1 MRRVY
6 LITGASSDIG
16 MAFIR
21 EAAEKD
27 ASALF
32 YAHYRTMNETLA
44 ELQRGSG
51 GRIRLIQADLAEEGG
66 IFRVIDAVGE
76 PPTHIL
82 HLPAGKIRYV
92 RLRQTDTEILKQEM
106 QVQVYSLLEIYKAF
120 FPQMAKEKYGKAV
133 AVVSSCTCGKPPKFL
148 ASYTTVRYALL
159 GLIKSAAAEYAGRG
173 IQINAISPDMVRTKF
188 LSSIDERVIENT
200 ANSRPDGK
208 ILTPR
213 QVVAAIEFLFSDDNP
228 MFGENLCLS

>member
-1 MRRVY
+1 MKKVY

-21 EAAEKD
+21 EAAKKEENT
-27 ASALF
+27 LF
-32 YAHYRTMNETLA
+32 YAHYRTMNESLA
-44 ELQRGSG
+44 GIKEEFG
-51 GRIRLIQADLAEEGG
+51 GRISLIQADLAEEGG
-66 IFRVIDAVGE
+66 VFQIINSIE
-76 PPTHIL
+76 ETPTHIL
-82 HLPAGKIRYV
+82 HLPAGKIRYT
-92 RLRQTDTEILKQEM
+92 RLRQTDAELLKQEM

-120 FPQMAKEKYGKAV
+120 LPQMAKEKYGKSV
-133 AVVSSCTCGKPPKFL
+133 AVVTAYTRGLPPKFL
-148 ASYTTVRYALL
+148 TPYITAKYTLL
-159 GLIKSAAAEYAGRG
+159 GLVKSAAAEYADRG
-173 IQINAISPDMVRTKF
+173 LQINALSPDMVGTKF